1 MSNSLVYHEFG
12 AYHHDYI
19 KTEYDGGASYFHV
32 EKRERPRK
40 CPFCEERRDLRIHD
54 WESYEL
60 KNVPIGS
67 RSTYL
72 VLHLRI
78 FECENCG
85 EQFQESRKVAR
96 PRKSY
101 TKRFENL
108 VWTLSQSM
116 TLSDVA
122 RFLDVGWDLVKGI
135 VKRRLARLASKR
147 KWKDL
152 THIAIDEI
160 AIKRGHRY
168 LTVVLD
174 LETGRAVYV
183 EQGKDHEALEG
194 FFRKLAR
201 AGAEL
206 EAIAVDMSTG
216 YRKAI
221 EMYAP
226 DDVDVVHDRYHLVS
240 SMNDTIDAIRRD
252 EQRRLEGEDKDVIK
266 GTRYLLLYGEEK
278 LNEQSPEK
286 LAKLDEVLEA
296 NETLQK
302 AYVLKEKFR
311 RFWEQPTKWAAKVFL
326 LSWIIEALSVRN
338 QHLTKMAKRLLS
350 HFDRIVAWY
359 DHEISTGPLEG
370 INNKIK
376 VLQRKAYGF
385 RDDEFFQLQILFLH
399 QKEQRL
405 IGA

>member
-1 MSNSLVYHEFG
+1 MSTSLLYHAFG
-12 AYHHDYI
+12 AFKHTYI
-19 KTEYDGGASYFHV
+19 KTEFEGGEIYFHTK
-32 EKRERPRK
+32 KRERPRR
-40 CPFCEERRDLRIHD
+40 CPGCDERRNFVIHD
-54 WESYEL
+54 WERYEL
-60 KNVPIGS
+60 KNLPIGG
-67 RSTYL
+67 RPTYL
-72 VLHLRI
+72 VLHLRV
-78 FECENCG
+78 FECRDCH
-85 EQFQESRKVAR
+85 EQFQESRQVAR

-116 TLSDVA
+116 TLSDIA
-122 RFLDVGWDLVKGI
+122 RFLKVGWDLVKGI
-135 VKRRLARLASKR
+135 VKRRLMRLADKR
-147 KWKDL
+147 QWKDL

-174 LETGRAVYV
+174 LDSGRVVYV
-183 EQGKDHEALEG
+183 EKGKDHEALEG
-194 FFRKLAR
+194 FFRKLKR

-221 EMYAP
+221 DKYAP
-226 DDVDVVHDRYHLVS
+226 DDVAVVHDRYHLVS
-240 SMNDTIDAIRRD
+240 SMNDTIDSIRRE
-252 EQRRLEGEDKDVIK
+252 EQRRLEGKDKQILK

-278 LNEQSPEK
+278 LDEQSPEK

-302 AYVLKEKFR
+302 AYILKEKFR
-311 RFWEQPTKWAAKVFL
+311 RFWEQPSKWAAKVFL
-326 LSWIIEALSVRN
+326 LTWIIEALSVRN
-338 QHLTKMAKRLLS
+338 QHLTKMAKRLLR
-350 HFDRIVAWY
+350 HFDRIIAWY

-399 QKEQRL
+399 QKERRL